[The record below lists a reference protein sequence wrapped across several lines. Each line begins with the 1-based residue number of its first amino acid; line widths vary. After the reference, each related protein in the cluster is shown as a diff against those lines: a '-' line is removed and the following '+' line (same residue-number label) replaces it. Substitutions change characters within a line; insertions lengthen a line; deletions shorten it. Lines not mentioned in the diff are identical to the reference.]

1 MKTDLEVK
9 NRVREI
15 LKMVQE
21 VAPGK
26 AVELRVPPYA
36 AIQSRAGKPHRRGT
50 PSNVV
55 EMNGKT
61 LITVFY
67 DPSLWGELCLEGEIS
82 ASGQLSDLSEIF
94 AQIGKLKPAM
104 LERK

>member
-36 AIQSRAGKPHRRGT
+36 AIQCR
-50 PSNVV
+50 
-55 EMNGKT
+55 E
-61 LITVFY
+61 
-67 DPSLWGELCLEGEIS
+67 
-82 ASGQLSDLSEIF
+82 
-94 AQIGKLKPAM
+94 GKLLQGNSLISLRSLPK
-104 LERK
+104 

>member
-36 AIQSRAGKPHRRGT
+36 AIQCRAGKPHRRGT
-50 PSNVV
+50 PPNVV

-61 LITVFY
+61 LITLFS
-67 DPSLWGELCLEGEIS
+67 DPSLWRELCLKGEIS

-94 AQIGKLKPAM
+94 DQIGKLNPGM

>member
-36 AIQSRAGKPHRRGT
+36 AI
-50 PSNVV
+50 
-55 EMNGKT
+55 
-61 LITVFY
+61 
-67 DPSLWGELCLEGEIS
+67 
-82 ASGQLSDLSEIF
+82 
-94 AQIGKLKPAM
+94 
-104 LERK
+104 